1 MRRLPRRL
9 LAALIVLGAASCA
22 HNTSEVAEEV
32 ADCANFVMSPSQY
45 VGQIRGRLGAMENE
59 ELDFVCRAAAYGR
72 AQIIYARM
80 AERRSANPTV
90 KQFAGKTIDSQRKLS
105 RRLDQVAIQHEG
117 ITPPPGLD
125 PRDIEA
131 RDRLAQLSGDD
142 FDHSYLR
149 DIVREGRAA
158 IALFRA
164 GGALPEPLIGRFA
177 SRALPVLEQRVSEA
191 QSLLQET
198 GYSSSLPGTGRDLLG
213 NGDDRRGGARD
224 RDFIVTAMAGRRQ

>member
-9 LAALIVLGAASCA
+9 LAALMVLGAASCA
-22 HNTSEVAEEV
+22 HNTSEV

-90 KQFAGKTIDSQRKLS
+90 KQFAGKIVDVQQKLS

-164 GGALPEPLIGRFA
+164 GGVLPEPLIGRFA

-213 NGDDRRGGARD
+213 NGDEGRGGARD
-224 RDFIVTAMAGRRQ
+224 RDVIVTAMAGRRQ